1 MENLFLGGDLDIK
14 ISNKQFRQAAGVF
27 ETVREFWP
35 ERTKIARLRASRN
48 CAWMRSG
55 LKSFSAASRAFA
67 ARRPCSGSD
76 AASFSRAPR
85 SIDGDALP
93 LVFDSARIAVTAD
106 LGSRL
111 EEVDVE
117 GAGKE
122 VGRGHATRTG
132 ADDGHASALRC
143 RAAVSGGG
151 GRRVGPERR
160 AGAERRQP
168 DRALEDLATGQ

>member
-1 MENLFLGGDLDIK
+1 VQKSAEIKIRVHGIVHAMENLFLGGDLDIK

-85 SIDGDALP
+85 SIDGFGS
-93 LVFDSARIAVTAD
+93 VTHSARF
-106 LGSRL
+106 
-111 EEVDVE
+111 
-117 GAGKE
+117 
-122 VGRGHATRTG
+122 
-132 ADDGHASALRC
+132 
-143 RAAVSGGG
+143 
-151 GRRVGPERR
+151 
-160 AGAERRQP
+160 
-168 DRALEDLATGQ
+168 